1 MAALL
6 VYGSLMHPAERAAH
20 VARDRP
26 VVPVR
31 VRGFRRSF
39 EQEPSWRKG
48 GGDGRGVL
56 TVRRSPDRWLN
67 AVLIRGYDESE
78 LTSLDHRERGY
89 TREPV
94 PAAAV
99 EPYATG
105 DPAAA
110 GDAGAPADGHPGVA
124 RFEDEEIVV
133 YVGRDS
139 LRNKELR
146 PNPAY
151 LALYVEAA
159 RRLGPEFLDN
169 FLATTFVGSI
179 ALADRGHGFQR
190 GRRDSDGVAGAR
202 AGRGAR

>member
-6 VYGSLMHPAERAAH
+6 VYGSLMHPAELAAH
-20 VARDRP
+20 LGRDHA

-48 GGDGRGVL
+48 GDDGRGVL
-56 TVRRSPDRWLN
+56 TVRRSPEHWLN
-67 AVLIRGYDESE
+67 AVLTRGFSDSE
-78 LTSLDHRERGY
+78 LASLDHRERGY

-94 PAAAV
+94 PASAV

-105 DPAAA
+105 DPAAT
-110 GDAGAPADGHPGVA
+110 GDAGSPANGGSVMG

-133 YVGRDS
+133 YVGGES
-139 LRNKELR
+139 LRNEGLR

-151 LALYVEAA
+151 LELCVEAA
-159 RRLGPEFLDN
+159 RRLGPEFLDD
-169 FLATTFVGSI
+169 FLATTFVGST
-179 ALADRGHGFQR
+179 ALGGEPTERWR
-190 GRRDSDGVAGAR
+190 SEPLR
-202 AGRGAR
+202 